1 MELQTAKG
9 IRDIPPEEKILQNQ
23 VVDTFKEV
31 FELYGF
37 APLETPIIERYET
50 LTAKFAAG
58 EASDALKETF
68 KLKDQGGRELGLRFD
83 LTVPLAR
90 YVAMNPTL
98 KLPFKRYEL
107 GPVFRDGPIKLG
119 RVRQFW
125 QCDIDTIG
133 VSSMLADAELL
144 AAADA
149 VFKKLGLNITIK
161 INNRKLL
168 NGILEQAGIEKK
180 EEAIIVLDKL
190 DKIDQKGV
198 MDELKQKGYSE
209 KQTKQVF
216 TLIKPGIKLEQLKN
230 KINNELGKEGLVEL
244 EELFSYLKAMKV
256 SAEFDPS
263 LARGLAYYTGTVFE
277 IFAKKGP
284 ITSSLAGGGRWD
296 DMIGKFMGGER
307 QVPAV
312 GIAFGLAPI
321 MEVIKSESK
330 FEKEP
335 KVKTLAKV
343 CVIPINTVEESLKIV
358 QQLRTEGIKADFAIG
373 KKGVSKNLE
382 YANSLGLPF
391 VIIIGENELKKK
403 KVLLRDMQSGQ
414 EQLLTLKEAI
424 KKLR

>member
-9 IRDIPPEEKILQNQ
+9 TRDIPPEEKILQNQ
-23 VVDTFKEV
+23 VVDTFKEA

-37 APLETPIIERYET
+37 APLETPLIERYET

-68 KLKDQGGRELGLRFD
+68 KLKDQGGRNLGLRFD

-90 YVAMNPTL
+90 YVATNPTL

-107 GPVFRDGPIKLG
+107 GIVFRDGPIKAG
-119 RVRQFW
+119 RVRQLW

-133 VSSMLADAELL
+133 VNSMLADAEVLTV
-144 AAADA
+144 ADT
-149 VFKKLGLNITIK
+149 VFKKLGLKVVIK
-161 INNRKLL
+161 VNNRKLL
-168 NGILEQAGIEKK
+168 NGLLEQVGITKK
-180 EEAIIVLDKL
+180 EEAIVALDKL
-190 DKIDQKGV
+190 NKIGQNGV
-198 MDELKQKGYSE
+198 IDELKQKGYSE
-209 KQTKQVF
+209 KQ
-216 TLIKPGIKLEQLKN
+216 IKPIFNFINPDNTLEQLKN
-230 KINNELGKEGLVEL
+230 KITNETGKEGLFEL

-256 SAEFDPS
+256 SVKFDSS

-277 IFAKKGP
+277 IFATKGI

-296 DMIGKFMGGER
+296 DLIGKFMGGDR
-307 QVPAV
+307 LVPAV
-312 GIAFGLAPI
+312 GIAFGLVPI

-343 CVIPINTVEESLKIV
+343 CVIPINTIEESLKIV

-391 VIIIGENELKKK
+391 VMIVGENELKKK
-403 KVLLRDMQSGQ
+403 KVMLRDMQSGQ